1 MSGVDLPWTAAS
13 RGYVFRSIVQ
23 SIGVIS
29 LLLVL
34 YYLLPVES
42 RPHQSV
48 ALRVGAGIALFAAG
62 LAYETSRIVRA
73 DHPLLRGVV
82 ALATV
87 IPLFVVVF
95 AWLYLTMSHS
105 APSAFNQ
112 PLSRTKALYFTVSV
126 FSTVGFGDIVPK
138 TDAARLVVTFQM
150 LTDLIVLAAAVR
162 LIFGVA
168 TRVTTARA
176 EAAK

>member
-1 MSGVDLPWTAAS
+1 MSGVDFPWATAG
-13 RGYVFRSIVQ
+13 RTYVFRSVVQ

-48 ALRVGAGIALFAAG
+48 VLRVAAGIALFAAG
-62 LAYETSRIVRA
+62 LVYETSHIARA
-73 DHPLLRGVV
+73 DHPLLRAVV

-87 IPLFVVVF
+87 VPLFIVVF

-105 APSAFNQ
+105 APGAFNQ
-112 PLSRTKALYFTVSV
+112 PLSRTEALYFTVTV

-138 TDAARLVVTFQM
+138 TDVARLVVTFQM

-162 LIFGVA
+162 LIFGMA
-168 TRVTTARA
+168 TRVTAARA
-176 EAAK
+176 EAAQ